1 MPINFDFP
9 LFLTALVV
17 LTGIMWIVNYF
28 VFAKQGETT
37 QSKIA
42 AVFDYGR
49 SFFPALLLVWIIRS
63 FIVQPY
69 RVPTGSLE
77 PTVLPGDF
85 IIVKQYSYGLRL
97 PVTQTKIWAT
107 GEPKRGDI
115 ALFYWPVDTSV
126 RFVKRVIGLP
136 GDHIEY
142 KDKVLTINGKT
153 MTQKEIG
160 PDMTN
165 EPGYLPQPVIRKQE
179 NLDGVVHDII
189 VQKQGGDEKSFD
201 ITVPAGS
208 YFMMGDNRD
217 GSDDSRYWGFV
228 PEANLIG
235 QAFGVWLSWDSNNK
249 SLRWSRMFKG
259 VS

>member
-1 MPINFDFP
+1 MPISFDFP
-9 LFLTALVV
+9 LFLTALVI
-17 LTGIMWIVNYF
+17 LTGIMAIINF
-28 VFAKQGETT
+28 FFFRKQGEMTRT
-37 QSKIA
+37 KMA
-42 AVFDYGR
+42 WFFEYGR

-77 PTVLPGDF
+77 PTVMPGDF
-85 IIVKQYSYGLRL
+85 IVVKQFSYGLRL
-97 PVTQTKIWAT
+97 PVTQKKIWET

-115 ALFYWPVDTSV
+115 ALFYWPIDPSV
-126 RFVKRVIGLP
+126 RYVKRVIGLP
-136 GDHIEY
+136 GDHVVY

-153 MTQKEIG
+153 MSQEEVG
-160 PDMTN
+160 PDMN
-165 EPGYLPQPVIRKQE
+165 EEPGEIPQPVMRKRE
-179 NLDGVVHDII
+179 NLDGIMHNIFVSKH
-189 VQKQGGDEKSFD
+189 GGDDKSFD
-201 ITVPAGS
+201 ITVPANQ

-217 GSDDSRYWGFV
+217 SSYDSRYWGFV

-235 QAFGVWLSWDSNNK
+235 RAFGVWLSWDSNNK